1 MFTAATAGRPRGRGT
16 VGVVTAAPLSVVD
29 DPRRALLLEAAHN
42 VRDLGGYTIGDGRPI
57 AWGRLWRA
65 DGLARLTAADLAA
78 LAPLHLS
85 TVIDLRTAG
94 EVETAGRFPFEQHP
108 VDLVHL
114 PVVDRTWVH
123 EELPSFDDHD
133 DPEVEFLAWAY
144 ADMLADG
151 GPRFGDALRH
161 LARPGV
167 LPAMFHCAAGK
178 DRTGLLAALLLAGLG
193 VDDDVIAA
201 DYALTAAAMVRMRAS
216 WAAQSPEAAARIAE
230 VPSMLLAARPEAM
243 VRTLVALR
251 EAYGS
256 IDDYLGTIG
265 VDAAT
270 LAVLADALT
279 E

>member
-1 MFTAATAGRPRGRGT
+1 MFTTSTIPRRRALGT
-16 VGVVTAAPLSVVD
+16 VGTVTTSLLAIVD
-29 DPRRALLLEAAHN
+29 DPRRALVLEAAHN
-42 VRDLGGYTIGDGRPI
+42 VRDLGGYTIGDGRTI

-65 DGLARLTAADLAA
+65 DGLGRLTTADLEA
-78 LAPLHLS
+78 LAPLQLA
-85 TVIDLRTAG
+85 TIIDLRTTT
-94 EVETAGRFPFEQHP
+94 EVETAGRFPYEQHP

-114 PVVDRTWVH
+114 PVVDVTWVH

-178 DRTGLLAALLLAGLG
+178 DRTGILAALLLAGLG

-201 DYALTAAAMVRMRAS
+201 DYALTAAAMLRMRS
-216 WAAQSPEAAARIAE
+216 FWAAQSPEAAARLDE

-243 VRTLVALR
+243 VRTLAALR
-251 EAYGS
+251 EAHGS
-256 IDDYLGTIG
+256 IAAYLESIG
-265 VDAAT
+265 VDEAT
-270 LAVLADALT
+270 VGALADALT
-279 E
+279 D

>member
-1 MFTAATAGRPRGRGT
+1 
-16 VGVVTAAPLSVVD
+16 VTTPTLAIVD

-42 VRDLGGYTIGDGRPI
+42 VRDLGGYTIADGRTI

-65 DGLARLTAADLAA
+65 DGLGRLTAADLAA
-78 LAPLHLS
+78 LSPLHLA
-85 TVIDLRTAG
+85 TIIDLRTAA
-94 EVETAGRFPFEQHP
+94 EIETAGRFPYERHP

-114 PVVDRTWVH
+114 PVVDVTWVH
-123 EELPSFDDHD
+123 EDLPSFDHHD

-178 DRTGLLAALLLAGLG
+178 DRTGLLAALALAGLG

-201 DYALTAAAMVRMRAS
+201 DYALTAVAMVRMRAF
-216 WAAQSPEAAARIAE
+216 WAAQSPEAAARIEE
-230 VPSMLLAARPEAM
+230 VPSVLLAARPEAM
-243 VRTLVALR
+243 VRTLAALR
-251 EAYGS
+251 DVHGSIEAY
-256 IDDYLGTIG
+256 LANVG

-270 LAVLADALT
+270 VAALADALT
-279 E
+279 D